1 MSKLWKKQA
10 LELHLTKD
18 ISWRKIAKQ
27 LGVAKSTV
35 SDFLRMAVSTE
46 GYINEVNYEGNKP
59 KVLLYDL
66 ETSMIKGYFW
76 GLWQQNISIDAIVED
91 WYVICWSAKW
101 LGTDTMLNSSV
112 HDFPAVPYRQNE
124 GDVIRKLWKLVD
136 EADILIAFNGKRFD
150 RKKMNAKF
158 LEYGLPEPSPYKIID
173 PMLIVKSNFAL
184 TSNKMDFVAKYVAD
198 NEEGKLKTGLQLWL
212 DCMNDKVEALDRMQV
227 YCDEDINVLERVYM
241 AVRHWDKNSPNM
253 ALYYDGDEARC
264 NSCGSTDLSPIE
276 GKLAHTNVSTF
287 SLVRC
292 NGCQKILKERINLV
306 SKGKR
311 KSLMM
316 NV

>member
-1 MSKLWKKQA
+1 MKEWKKKAIA
-10 LELHLTKD
+10 LHYSEN

-27 LGVAKSTV
+27 LGKAKSTV
-35 SDFLRMAVSTE
+35 SDYLRRAVKD
-46 GYINEVNYEGNKP
+46 GYLDEVQYEGNKP
-59 KVLLYDL
+59 KILLYDL

-101 LGTDTMLNSSV
+101 LGTDEMLNSSV
-112 HDFPAVPYRQNE
+112 HDYPCKVNKYRDNE
-124 GDVIRKLWKLVD
+124 ASVILALWKLVD
-136 EADILIAFNGKRFD
+136 EADILIAYNGKRFD
-150 RKKMNAKF
+150 RKKMNTKF
-158 LEYGLPEPSPYKIID
+158 LEYGLPEPSPYKVID
-173 PMLIVKSNFAL
+173 PMIICKSNFAL
-184 TSNKMDFVAKYVAD
+184 TSNKMDFVAKYVAE

-212 DCMNDKVEALDRMQV
+212 DCMNDDVDALDKMQV

-253 ALYYDGDEARC
+253 ALYYEDDKPRC
-264 NSCGSTDLSPIE
+264 NSCGSSDLSPIE
-276 GKLAHTNVSTF
+276 GKLTHTNVSTF

-292 NGCQKILKERINLV
+292 NGCQKVLKERINLV
-306 SKGKR
+306 SKDKR
-311 KSLMM
+311 KTLMM